1 MRNGRVTR
9 PAIRTTDPVAFYID
23 VANPDEPENDVTPE
37 QEANIIAETAKA
49 VLAALGRQPDGSAG
63 LIGVE
68 VLHAFGGYPDGVTYK
83 DAVVRD
89 WLRKQA
95 GLSKKS

>member
-1 MRNGRVTR
+1 M
-9 PAIRTTDPVAFYID
+9 AFYID
-23 VANPDEPENDVTPE
+23 VANPGEPEEPEVVTPE
-37 QEANIIAETAKA
+37 DRAAIVADVI
-49 VLAALGRQPDGSAG
+49 AALGRQPDGSAG